1 MQKKKTKK
9 EAVVHNKDAVVW
21 NVLSRI
27 AWQLQCIYTVSDYW
41 VLQDEIDGSWGWW
54 CLPSADLFMAN
65 RRLQHPVNGELSQ
78 HAVCF
83 TFWRTVWVVEEHETW
98 FFFFFVSVCDCLKI
112 SSSSLSTLSV
122 YWALGTLRTINQAV
136 NNIQRGQFCHCQP
149 RVMALALIAPKG
161 AAEDIIHIRQN
172 AGLVYNVQIWLIHL

>member
-1 MQKKKTKK
+1 MESSPNTLF
-9 EAVVHNKDAVVW
+9 
-21 NVLSRI
+21 VLHF
-27 AWQLQCIYTVSDYW
+27 
-41 VLQDEIDGSWGWW
+41 E
-54 CLPSADLFMAN
+54 
-65 RRLQHPVNGELSQ
+65 ELY
-78 HAVCF
+78 
-83 TFWRTVWVVEEHETW
+83 ELLKNMKLD
-98 FFFFFVSVCDCLKI
+98 FFFVSVCDCLKI

>member
-9 EAVVHNKDAVVW
+9 EAVVHNKEAVVW

-98 FFFFFVSVCDCLKI
+98 FFFCQCLWLFENLFKQLI
-112 SSSSLSTLSV
+112 NIIRLLGLRDIKNHKSSSKQHPARPVLSLSAT
-122 YWALGTLRTINQAV
+122 
-136 NNIQRGQFCHCQP
+136 CHGSCS
-149 RVMALALIAPKG
+149 
-161 AAEDIIHIRQN
+161 N
-172 AGLVYNVQIWLIHL
+172 CS